1 MVAVTDKDLEADQAL
16 LRLEGTRRNESLP
29 PQERYRLVLP
39 SCVDADCD
47 RPIVDQINYRVR
59 TENASARRS
68 GGPISISSCCQRR
81 LFKNLGVTEVVVHNY
96 FGLSVSLL
104 RPKSDSPISLGPAP
118 AKMQMPLLRS
128 FINFV

>member
-47 RPIVDQINYRVR
+47 RPIVTLHEI
-59 TENASARRS
+59 
-68 GGPISISSCCQRR
+68 GR
-81 LFKNLGVTEVVVHNY
+81 LGE
-96 FGLSVSLL
+96 
-104 RPKSDSPISLGPAP
+104 
-118 AKMQMPLLRS
+118 
-128 FINFV
+128 